1 MSHEPATDL
10 YRTGSQ
16 RRLGWWADRRRLGA
30 QDRAALLAGVV
41 HPTVALLS
49 FRLGVADGV
58 SVAAGQWAAALRQ
71 LGCSVYTV
79 AGHGDVDR
87 RITWLA
93 HDSTARPQP
102 TQLADALGDADVVVV
117 ENLCSLPMNPPATA
131 AVVQT
136 LRSRPAILRHHDL
149 PWERQRYADVT
160 GWPPDDPAW
169 VHVAI
174 SDHSRRQLLRRG
186 LRAITLYHGYADLPE
201 PGRRESTRR
210 LIGTSTTERVLLQP
224 TRAIRRKNIAAGVRL
239 AKRLGAT
246 YWLTGPTEEGFGS
259 ELREI
264 LGTSRSRVLR
274 GLPDGLRMT
283 DAYAAAD
290 AVVLPSTWEGFG
302 MPLIE
307 SALAER
313 PLAVGNYPV
322 ALEVARF
329 GFRWFPVDDPE
340 PLRRFLA
347 DPDNTLLA
355 ANRRLAVRHFGP
367 AALRARLQDSL
378 SRFGLPTE
386 ATG

>member
-1 MSHEPATDL
+1 MT
-10 YRTGSQ
+10 
-16 RRLGWWADRRRLGA
+16 
-30 QDRAALLAGVV
+30 GVV
-41 HPTVALLS
+41 RPTVALLS
-49 FRLGVADGV
+49 FRLSVADGV

-79 AGHGDVDR
+79 AGYGDVDR

-93 HDSTARPQP
+93 HDSTARPQLA
-102 TQLADALGDADVVVV
+102 QLADALADADVVVV
-117 ENLCSLPMNPPATA
+117 ENVCSLPMNPAATD
-131 AVVQT
+131 AVVRT

-149 PWERQRYADVT
+149 PWERRRYADVT

-169 VHVAI
+169 LHVAI
-174 SDHSRRQLLRRG
+174 SKQSQRQLLRRG
-186 LRAITLYHGYADLPE
+186 VRAITLYHGYPSLPE

-210 LIGTSTTERVLLQP
+210 LIGASTTQRVLLQP
-224 TRAIRRKNIAAGVRL
+224 TRAIRRKNIGAGVRL
-239 AKRLGAT
+239 AGQLGAT
-246 YWLTGPTEEGFGS
+246 YWLTGPTEEGFDS

-264 LGTSRSRVLR
+264 LDTGRGRVLR
-274 GLPDGLRMT
+274 RLPYGVTMA

-313 PLAVGNYPV
+313 PLAVANYPV
-322 ALEVARF
+322 ALEVARL
-329 GFRWFPVDDPE
+329 GFRWFPIDDPE

-347 DPDNTLLA
+347 SPDDTLLA
-355 ANRRLAVRHFGP
+355 ANRRLAIRHFGP
-367 AALRARLQDSL
+367 AALRARLQDAL
-378 SRFGLPTE
+378 SQFGLPTE